1 MTIPL
6 AILLSYLAGSIP
18 TGLWLGLR
26 FRGIDIRKEGSGN
39 IGATNTLRVLGKPFG
54 AVALAVDV
62 FKGWVAV
69 TVFSLL
75 NPWLYLPIICGLA
88 AILGHTFSLFVRFRG
103 GKGVATSAGAFLGL
117 APMPMLIAGAVFLV
131 IVGITRMVSL
141 GSITAAAVAAVSV
154 FFFPVSGPVRIV
166 AVLVA
171 ALIILRH
178 HSNIK
183 RILKREEP
191 RL

>member
-1 MTIPL
+1 MTIAL
-6 AILLSYLAGSIP
+6 ALFLSYLVGSIP

-62 FKGWVAV
+62 FKGWLPVV
-69 TVFSLL
+69 LFSLL
-75 NPWLYLPIICGLA
+75 NPWPFLPICCGLA
-88 AILGHTFSLFVRFRG
+88 AILGHTFSLFVRFKG

-117 APMPMLIAGAVFLV
+117 APSPMLIAGGVFF
-131 IVGITRMVSL
+131 IVVAITRMVSL
-141 GSITAAAVAAVSV
+141 GSICAAITAAITV
-154 FFFPVSGPVRIV
+154 FFFPVTPAVRLV

-171 ALIILRH
+171 VLIVIRH
-178 HSNIK
+178 HSNIR
-183 RILKREEP
+183 RILNKEES

>member
-1 MTIPL
+1 MDNIVRIFDT
-6 AILLSYLAGSIP
+6 
-18 TGLWLGLR
+18 TLR
-26 FRGIDIRKEGSGN
+26 DGEQSP
-39 IGATNTLRVLGKPFG
+39 GATMTTPEKLE
-54 AVALAVDV
+54 VARILARMGVDV
-62 FKGWVAV
+62 LEAGFPAASPDDLEAV
-69 TVFSLL
+69 RRIAQEIGSSSADK
-75 NPWLYLPIICGLA
+75 NCPIICGLA